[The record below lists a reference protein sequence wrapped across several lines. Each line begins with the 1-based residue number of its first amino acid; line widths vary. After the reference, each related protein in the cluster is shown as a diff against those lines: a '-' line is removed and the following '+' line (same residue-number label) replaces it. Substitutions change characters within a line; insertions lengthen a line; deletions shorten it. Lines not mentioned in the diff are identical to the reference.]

1 MARILMPYDGSQSSK
16 RALDHVIRSYADAA
30 AVELVLINVQEPPVM
45 FGDYLT
51 ASMVEQIDSGQR
63 SYGDSL
69 LQEAIVRLK
78 EAGIQVRAEVIVGN
92 IADSIVAHAVEKHCD
107 SIVMGTRGMGSFGN
121 LLLGSVASKVIHQ
134 ADMPVTLVK

>member
-69 LQEAIVRLK
+69 LQEAIARLK

-92 IADSIVAHAVEKHCD
+92 IADSIVAHAVEKLCD

>member
-16 RALDHVIRSYADAA
+16 RALDHVIRSHADAA

-69 LQEAIVRLK
+69 LQEATARLK

-92 IADSIVAHAVEKHCD
+92 IADSIVAQAVEKHCD

-121 LLLGSVASKVIHQ
+121 LLLGSVASKVVHQ

>member
-16 RALDHVIRSYADAA
+16 RALDHVIRTYGGAA
-30 AVELVLINVQEPPVM
+30 AVELELINVQEPPVM

-51 ASMVEQIDSGQR
+51 AAMVEQIDSGQR
-63 SYGDSL
+63 SYGNSL
-69 LQEAIVRLK
+69 LQEAIARLK
-78 EAGIQVRAEVIVGN
+78 EAGISVRAEVIVGN
-92 IADSIVAHAVEKHCD
+92 IADSIVAHAVEKRCD